1 VNASSTPLVDCFRQG
16 EAPRDVRLM
25 AARGG
30 FPLSVGAQLSLL
42 MLLASDADPEVKAA
56 VAATIRRL
64 PPAKLAAVLAIPDCP
79 ADLREF
85 YGAWMRDDVAPQPPA
100 QATPPDAADAQAAAA
115 PWVDPAEDVGGSATP
130 EATNDL
136 EPPSVE
142 AGDAMAGPG
151 DAPERRG
158 AAQRLALLTVSDRMK
173 VAMQGS
179 REERQVLIRDPNRL
193 VSAAVLSSPKLTESE
208 IEAIARMTN
217 VSADVLRT
225 VGTNRVWLKNYAVL
239 SALTRN
245 AKTPIAVSL
254 NLVNRLTER
263 DIRFLSSD
271 RNVPEP
277 VRLAARKIYSRSV
290 ARR

>member
-1 VNASSTPLVDCFRQG
+1 VNPSSTPLVDCFRQG

-30 FPLSVGAQLSLL
+30 FPLDIGAQLSLL
-42 MLLASDADPEVKAA
+42 MLLASDADPEVRAA
-56 VAATIRRL
+56 VAATVRQL
-64 PPAKLAAVLAIPDCP
+64 PRADLAALLALPDCP

-85 YGAWMRDDVAPQPPA
+85 YGAWMRDGIVHQPPA
-100 QATPPDAADAQAAAA
+100 QATPPRAAEALTAEAPRLDPPEDVEGPAA
-115 PWVDPAEDVGGSATP
+115 PEGAS
-130 EATNDL
+130 DL
-136 EPPSVE
+136 DAPGVE
-142 AGDAMAGPG
+142 AGDEAGPG
-151 DAPERRG
+151 EAPERRG

-208 IEAIARMTN
+208 VEAISRMTN

-263 DIRFLSSD
+263 DIKFLSSD
-271 RNVPEP
+271 RNIPEP